1 MDRSNNNIMD
11 NLYFL
16 SVFHLSMVKGVYN
29 RQKRWK
35 GSAEQADN
43 LALICLLMLCFS
55 LFVFLIDKELL
66 LDLVR
71 RRVFVG
77 WKLTS
82 LFSIFLMPLLFYLY
96 SRRLTPRKIGII
108 KKVII
113 FQWKIKRVYSIVY
126 VCFYTCLFLVSIFV
140 GILKMHSCSI

>member
-1 MDRSNNNIMD
+1 MDRSNNNIMGD
-11 NLYFL
+11 LYFL

-35 GSAEQADN
+35 GSSEQADN

-71 RRVFVG
+71 RRVFVDR
-77 WKLTS
+77 KL
-82 LFSIFLMPLLFYLY
+82 
-96 SRRLTPRKIGII
+96 
-108 KKVII
+108 
-113 FQWKIKRVYSIVY
+113 Q
-126 VCFYTCLFLVSIFV
+126 
-140 GILKMHSCSI
+140 